1 MSLAQ
6 LPQYLKKKLPFN
18 LEWNELGFPKLKD
31 LLNSME
37 DNIKVE
43 LRDAN
48 HPFAYL
54 VHKKRVMLIHSIKR
68 SSVWTSQ
75 SSVAPSSRSRW
86 ILGLLEDDLLQ
97 REALAGGTGRFHTA
111 LDGTQGIKEKDL
123 SKRIQGQLD
132 FDFNLQ
138 ALGCNS
144 EYEFVKNFIMPK
156 DDSIE
161 FFTTRE
167 NGKKTYI
174 LRSKKIFSAFFD

>member
-54 VHKKRVMLIHSIKR
+54 MHKKQRNCHSQHQGK
-68 SSVWTSQ
+68 Q
-75 SSVAPSSRSRW
+75 
-86 ILGLLEDDLLQ
+86 GLDKPIF
-97 REALAGGTGRFHTA
+97 RGNN
-111 LDGTQGIKEKDL
+111 L
-123 SKRIQGQLD
+123 S
-132 FDFNLQ
+132 
-138 ALGCNS
+138 
-144 EYEFVKNFIMPK
+144 E
-156 DDSIE
+156 
-161 FFTTRE
+161 
-167 NGKKTYI
+167 
-174 LRSKKIFSAFFD
+174 